1 MAVDIARL
9 QTAMPRDN
17 GSPGNQA
24 TDLSEFETQFVP
36 QSNDDEVL
44 YEVEE
49 ITAESLHKYRVKWAG
64 LDPATQKPWP
74 QSWVD
79 KHDCTDALV
88 AEWKAKKAKKK
99 QQKQRDGTYT
109 RTSSR
114 SRSSKSLSTAPSS
127 RKTRRSDPSPPIPS
141 EDERPIHAS
150 TSHIGK
156 EQSTKRKRKSSNETH
171 RSVNRKDAAEREE
184 PSRPRKKRKV
194 SVEVV
199 IVASPKRG
207 DRSDNGTGRTDKEFK
222 SESEEDQ
229 NSEDERVASAPPV
242 KVGPPRRVKPQ
253 SSSGSRLK
261 RGGASAD
268 AFTSPSKT
276 TPHTAAEPSQEN
288 TSVPCSF
295 TSMPQKTFVREPIL
309 SPGAVARL
317 ELFDRVMAMSPG
329 GDDEDANASPGPSTE
344 RPKHTPHKSHRNTA
358 ETSQATGSPMQ
369 HSPRKIACSKL
380 VKMMLPRLDSDE
392 DSSHDDS
399 DRRLGSPPRHSSK
412 PHSGTSRII
421 AKDRSTGRVDGQSK
435 QNKLDL
441 PQNVGSS
448 SSPSKKANHVKSH
461 PRSALKPVPQI
472 SPNTFKAKVGLV
484 RPANAIPSEPPP
496 SSIESFASPQ
506 IRKPFVRKNLA
517 TRIARKTVPQ
527 LVSED
532 DVGKKGKDRLWDSAD
547 DTEEQVEAK
556 EEEESS
562 GDSDEEAQP
571 KKRRTDS
578 EVRRRGKELFDQEQR
593 RRDAKRAVASKPK
606 RLKPLGEIMGKL
618 KPAKEGSAVAGP
630 SHNGGVPANDRLD
643 SILQE
648 MEDSYMDLSGK
659 TQSATLET
667 SVPNG
672 TGKKPWATLT
682 SQEREALRLQLRQE
696 EEEDTQEVIHV
707 PVSPVQDLD
716 SYVYDYVEDNAG
728 PLEPV
733 QVASQERSTRTEN
746 TRQASVIVQ
755 ASQGQRQSD
764 AEDVDVDAVQ
774 SLPQFPSSLPREPP
788 SYVSD
793 TPKRRLHEALSILNV
808 KSEEIQRLQS
818 KLTQERQNAE
828 RAQTEL
834 TRLTEE
840 CEALRTSVSEER
852 ARLQGERAGLEER
865 RRRWTEDRLTWTE
878 EMERW
883 KLAHD
888 AWKKQR
894 EVAPPH
900 AQLKPPEQPTGV
912 NGIAKTYTLEEDRLI
927 LNGGHAT
934 KSDTD
939 AWEAERKMLIEE
951 RDLLSEKVSQL
962 STSIDQLTAAKESA
976 ETDRNFF
983 REQYMRA
990 SGFVS
995 SIRTENAELEERVRI
1010 AEGQAGEGVAK
1021 IKQLFETKV
1030 KALQDDVHRWK
1041 TLAEILQEKDS
1052 RTNDDV
1058 RTRAA
1063 QTMELESLCRTL
1075 LRNNDSLES
1084 DLRKLGRAL
1093 QRVSVQRN
1101 KLSSKVLSVTKEKA
1115 KLKAKLAKYSDSQD
1129 SLKPTQELPSIVV
1142 SGDGESVDPDVN
1154 DVSAILQPTPPHE
1167 EASYEDE
1174 GWFAC
1179 LWRHELEL
1187 CPRIFDSKED
1197 LLRHMSEHVS

>member
-1 MAVDIARL
+1 
-9 QTAMPRDN
+9 MPLDN
-17 GSPGNQA
+17 GSPSNQA

-36 QSNDDEVL
+36 RSNDDEVL

-99 QQKQRDGTYT
+99 QQKQKDGTYT

-114 SRSSKSLSTAPSS
+114 SRSSKSLSVAPSS

-141 EDERPIHAS
+141 EDERLIDAS
-150 TSHIGK
+150 TSHIQK
-156 EQSTKRKRKSSNETH
+156 EQFTKRKRKSSNETH
-171 RSVNRKDAAEREE
+171 RSVNGKDAAEREE
-184 PSRPRKKRKV
+184 PSRPRKKRKI
-194 SVEVV
+194 SMEVV
-199 IVASPKRG
+199 IVASPKQG
-207 DRSDNGTGRTDKEFK
+207 DRSANRTGNTDKELK
-222 SESEEDQ
+222 SESEGDQ
-229 NSEDERVASAPPV
+229 GSEDERVASAPPV
-242 KVGPPRRVKPQ
+242 KLGPPRRVEPQ
-253 SSSGSRLK
+253 SSSGRRLK
-261 RGGASAD
+261 RGGASED
-268 AFTSPSKT
+268 ALTSPSKIT
-276 TPHTAAEPSQEN
+276 HHTAAEPSKKH
-288 TSVPCSF
+288 TSAPCSF
-295 TSMPQKTFVREPIL
+295 TSMLQKTFVREPIL

-317 ELFDRVMAMSPG
+317 ELFDRVMAMSPD
-329 GDDEDANASPGPSTE
+329 GDDEDANISPGPSIK
-344 RPKHTPHKSHRNTA
+344 RPKHTPHKSHRDTA
-358 ETSQATGSPMQ
+358 ETSQVTGSSVQ
-369 HSPRKIACSKL
+369 HSPPKITASKL
-380 VKMMLPRLDSDE
+380 VKMILPKLDSDE

-399 DRRLGSPPRHSSK
+399 DRQSGSPPRHSSK
-412 PHSGTSRII
+412 SRSGTSHII
-421 AKDRSTGRVDGQSK
+421 AKDDSSRRMDSQSK
-435 QNKLDL
+435 QNTFDL

-448 SSPSKKANHVKSH
+448 SSPSKKTNHVVSH
-461 PRSALKPVPQI
+461 LRSALKPVPQI

-506 IRKPFVRKNLA
+506 IRKPFVRKQLA
-517 TRIARKTVPQ
+517 TGIARKTVPQ
-527 LVSED
+527 LVSN
-532 DVGKKGKDRLWDSAD
+532 DVEQDGKDRLWESAD
-547 DTEEQVEAK
+547 DTEEEEEAEEE

-562 GDSDEEAQP
+562 GDNDEEARS
-571 KKRRTDS
+571 KKRQTDS
-578 EVRRRGKELFDQEQR
+578 EVRKRGKELFDQEQR
-593 RRDAKRAVASKPK
+593 RRDAKRAVASQPK
-606 RLKPLGEIMGKL
+606 RLKPLGEIMGRL
-618 KPAKEGSAVAGP
+618 KPAKERSAVAGP

-648 MEDSYMDLSGK
+648 MEDTYMDLSGK
-659 TQSATLET
+659 TQSATLEM
-667 SVPNG
+667 SVPNS
-672 TGKKPWATLT
+672 TGKKAWATLT

-696 EEEDTQEVIHV
+696 EEEDSQGVIHV
-707 PVSPVQDLD
+707 PVSPVRDDLD
-716 SYVYDYVEDNAG
+716 SDVYNYVEENAG

-755 ASQGQRQSD
+755 ASQGRRQSD
-764 AEDVDVDAVQ
+764 AEDVDVVQ
-774 SLPQFPSSLPREPP
+774 PLPQWSSSLPREPS

-894 EVAPPH
+894 EESPPH

-912 NGIAKTYTLEEDRLI
+912 NGIVKTYTLEEDRLI
-927 LNGGHAT
+927 SNGGHAVN
-934 KSDTD
+934 SDTD
-939 AWEAERKMLIEE
+939 AWEAERKRLIEE

-962 STSIDQLTAAKESA
+962 STSVDQLTAAKESA
-976 ETDRNFF
+976 ETDRDFF
-983 REQYMRA
+983 REQYARA

-995 SIRTENAELEERVRI
+995 SIRTENAELEERVKI

-1030 KALQDDVHRWK
+1030 KALQDDIHRWK

-1093 QRVSVQRN
+1093 QRISVQRN

-1129 SLKPTQELPSIVV
+1129 SLKPTQELSSIVV
-1142 SGDGESVDPDVN
+1142 SGDGESVDPDAI
-1154 DVSAILQPTPPHE
+1154 DVSAVLQPTPPHE
-1167 EASYEDE
+1167 GASYEDE

-1187 CPRIFDSKED
+1187 CPRMFDSKED